1 MPNLYDNI
9 RYSHSFLSQ
18 VIFRIDF
25 SAPLDNEVA
34 FHPQIIS
41 VIEELFPK
49 SSMQRLIRFGGIEV
63 QVDADG
69 VHNRISP
76 NGEGKELTYS
86 DISGKNKVIVSNLAI
101 VFEYN
106 AYSTYENMFAAIRR
120 VITELWAQKAI
131 VTSRIGMRYVNLYN
145 QNDTSPKVTKTMFAS
160 SIRGAFNQLPQK
172 CSDEIEPIRTM
183 TTTEYK
189 RGDMRI
195 NCRYGI
201 YNRAYPAKM
210 TRDDFVIDIDC
221 FVSTGIDSTQDVFGF
236 MHIAHESMQ
245 ELFET
250 AITDKMRAIMN
261 D

>member
-9 RYSHSFLSQ
+9 KYSRSFLSQ

-25 SAPLDNEVA
+25 AAPLENEVV

-63 QVDADG
+63 QVDANG

-86 DISGKNKVIVSNLAI
+86 DITGKNKVIISNLAI

-106 AYSTYENMFAAIRR
+106 NYSTYEDMFTAIRS
-120 VITELWAQKAI
+120 VITELWGQNAI
-131 VTSRIGMRYVNLYN
+131 MTSRIGMRYVNLYN
-145 QNDTSPKVTKTMFAS
+145 QTDTMPKVTKSMFATS
-160 SIRGAFNQLPQK
+160 MWGALNQHPQK
-172 CSDEIEPIRTM
+172 CNEEIEPIRTM

-201 YNRAYPAKM
+201 FNRAYPAKM

-221 FVSTGIDSTQDVFGF
+221 FISTGIDSTQDILGF
-236 MHIAHESMQ
+236 MNSAHESMQ

-261 D
+261 G